1 MEASRQDPG
10 KTKPEIVSDCHG
22 VETYMAKAFYER
34 CDPWLVSLE
43 RRCTVGHRICRA
55 VDKKEVK

>member
-22 VETYMAKAFYER
+22 AEKEDNWFPGDKYETADDIR
-34 CDPWLVSLE
+34 HV
-43 RRCTVGHRICRA
+43 
-55 VDKKEVK
+55 